1 MRELGKFNLKINVIL
16 NGLEK
21 YIRFSIN
28 NNLRVIDSFQ
38 LLSSSLDSIVKNLGR
53 DNFKYLSQEFSR
65 SS

>member
-53 DNFKYLSQEFSR
+53 DNFKYLSQEFAR

>member
-53 DNFKYLSQEFSR
+53 DNFKYLNQEFAR

>member
-1 MRELGKFNLKINVIL
+1 MRELGKFNLKINMIL

-53 DNFKYLSQEFSR
+53 DNFKYLSQEFAR